1 MKILSIAIKIFLL
14 FFMVFLI
21 FCVLYFI
28 KSRLPFQFSE
38 KYSISQYFPFKYLAR
53 SEIISVPESGFIMAD
68 DFDFGRI
75 FSRWYH
81 LWAQVE
87 NGAKLDS
94 SREGYGQSIC
104 LTLENNNNQA
114 WSLSPG
120 GLVPVEIGTVISF
133 QAMVMK
139 NSLDQSISLQ
149 LNGFNEIHE
158 MVTPKLAGTEKEP
171 VPGKWESLRLEMKI
185 PEGIRFITPRI
196 KGAGP
201 GLFKIDKIRLAKE
214 K

>member
-1 MKILSIAIKIFLL
+1 
-14 FFMVFLI
+14 MVFLI

-53 SEIISVPESGFIMAD
+53 SEIISVPESGLIMTD
-68 DFDFGRI
+68 DFDSGRI

-94 SREGYGQSIC
+94 SREGYGPSIC
-104 LTLENNNNQA
+104 LTVENKNNQA

-120 GLVPVEIGTVISF
+120 GLVQVESGTVISF

-139 NSLDQSISLQ
+139 NSLDQSIRLQ
-149 LNGFNEIHE
+149 LNGFNEIRE
-158 MVTPKLAGTEKEP
+158 MVIPKLAGTEMESM
-171 VPGKWESLRLEMKI
+171 PGKWELLRLELKI

-196 KGAGP
+196 RGAGP
-201 GLFKIDKIRLAKE
+201 GLFKIDNIRLAKE

>member
-38 KYSISQYFPFKYLAR
+38 KYSISHYFPFKYLAR
-53 SEIISVPESGFIMAD
+53 SEIISVPKSGFIIVD
-68 DFDFGRI
+68 DFNFGGI

-94 SREGYGQSIC
+94 SREGYGQTKC
-104 LTLENNNNQA
+104 LTVENNNNQA

-120 GLVPVEIGTVISF
+120 GLVPVEKGTLISF

-139 NSLDQSISLQ
+139 NSLDQSIRLQ
-149 LNGFNEIHE
+149 FNGFNEIRE
-158 MVTPKLAGTEKEP
+158 MVMPKLAATEKEP
-171 VPGKWESLRLEMKI
+171 VPGKWELLRLEIEI

-196 KGAGP
+196 RGAGP
-201 GLFKIDKIRLAKE
+201 GFFKIDNIRLAKE